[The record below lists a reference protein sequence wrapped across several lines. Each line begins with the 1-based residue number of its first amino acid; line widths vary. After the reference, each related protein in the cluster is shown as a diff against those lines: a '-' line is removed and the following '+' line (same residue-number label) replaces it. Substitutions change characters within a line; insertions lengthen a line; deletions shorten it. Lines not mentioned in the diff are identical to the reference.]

1 MIAEIRE
8 IFSLFDKGANG
19 FVETSALG
27 TIIRGLDM
35 NPSETEVAE
44 MIKDVDPDERGTF
57 NQNALCSLIARR
69 PKQDES
75 VENMI
80 ESLKILGADVTEE
93 KSMQLKISVDMF
105 RYTMMNQNKG
115 REELKPHEIEAILK
129 DCGLTHE
136 DELVIEDFAKYLMSK

>member
-1 MIAEIRE
+1 MPRVQPGPSNKGDVLTDVMIAEIRE
-8 IFSLFDKGANG
+8 IFSLFDKDADG
-19 FVETSALG
+19 FVETTALG

-69 PKQDES
+69 PRQEEN

-80 ESLKILGADVTEE
+80 ESLKILGADANEE
-93 KSMQLKISVDMF
+93 RQL
-105 RYTMMNQNKG
+105 
-115 REELKPHEIEAILK
+115 
-129 DCGLTHE
+129 
-136 DELVIEDFAKYLMSK
+136 